1 MSDTATPTKKPRNTK
16 AKPAP
21 ASATAL
27 PPGIATGS
35 RSMTA
40 HPRWASAA
48 RDERIAALA

>member
-1 MSDTATPTKKPRNTK
+1 MARWPPLPVSGRGHLEPHRG
-16 AKPAP
+16 
-21 ASATAL
+21 L
-27 PPGIATGS
+27 VPPGIATGS